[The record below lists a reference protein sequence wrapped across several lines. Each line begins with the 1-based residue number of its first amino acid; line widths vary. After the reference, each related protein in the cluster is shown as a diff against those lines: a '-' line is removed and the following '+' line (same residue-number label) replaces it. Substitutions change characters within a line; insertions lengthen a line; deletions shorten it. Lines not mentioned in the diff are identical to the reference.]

1 MRLILRWLITAI
13 ALGAAVLIVPG
24 ITVEGDAPLYVAA
37 TAVILGLVNALVR
50 PLLRLLSCPFILL
63 TLGLFL
69 FVVNPEITRRSME
82 TVTAAE
88 GCLSIP
94 GYLGDVERH
103 ASVSVA
109 GLNRRGKPFQ
119 LKAPSAGGLGGE
131 DATTLLREF
140 VESYR
145 GGSGP
150 G

>member
-69 FVVNPEITRRSME
+69 FVINAFTLWLSAWIARLSSTSPSRSTASCRRCS
-82 TVTAAE
+82 E
-88 GCLSIP
+88 GSSS
-94 GYLGDVERH
+94 
-103 ASVSVA
+103 ASS
-109 GLNRRGKPFQ
+109 RGC
-119 LKAPSAGGLGGE
+119 
-131 DATTLLREF
+131 
-140 VESYR
+140 
-145 GGSGP
+145 
-150 G
+150 